1 MSETEKMDDGE
12 GEKDKQQKGTK
23 DATYRDC
30 KYNFI

>member
-1 MSETEKMDDGE
+1 MTETEKMDDGE

-23 DATYRDC
+23 NETRDC